1 MTTIPIDQ
9 RLGGLGGPGPARAA
23 PVAPERLGPATA
35 LRHTL
40 AITGRNL
47 KHMACV
53 PIALFF
59 VAFQPVMLVLLFNYV
74 FGGAVRGVGVRYIEY
89 LVPGVLVQVLTFTSS
104 FSGMGFAQDLTSG
117 ALDRFRSLPVAR
129 SAMVTG
135 RVLADTLRM
144 AFSAVVVVAVGS
156 LIGFRFH
163 AGVVPAVGAV
173 LLAVAFGWAMSWI
186 GLAVGLAAR
195 DPEAVQAS
203 SFVWSFPLV
212 FASSS
217 YVTAATMPGWLQA
230 FVKANPVSVVADAIR
245 ALILGGATATRLL
258 EALAWIAA
266 IALLFSTLTVRQY
279 RRLR

>member
-1 MTTIPIDQ
+1 MTTITLDLD
-9 RLGGLGGPGPARAA
+9 RGPAA
-23 PVAPERLGPATA
+23 PGVPERFGPRLA
-35 LRHTL
+35 LRHAA
-40 AITGRNL
+40 AIARRNL
-47 KHMACV
+47 KHMIRT

-74 FGGAVRGVGVRYIEY
+74 FGGAIKAIGVRYIEY

-104 FSGMGFAQDLTSG
+104 FTGMGFVQDLKSG

-135 RVLADTLRM
+135 RVMTDTLRM
-144 AFSAVVVVAVGS
+144 TFTTLIVVAVGAT
-156 LIGFRFH
+156 IGFRFE
-163 AGVVPAVGAV
+163 AGLVPALGAV

-186 GLAVGLAAR
+186 GLSIGLALR

-217 YVTAATMPGWLQA
+217 YVSAATMPGWLQA
-230 FVKANPVSVVADAIR
+230 FVKANPVSVVAGAIR
-245 ALILGGATATRLL
+245 TLILGGPTTAHLL

-266 IALLFSTLTVRQY
+266 IALVFSTLTVRQY
-279 RRLR
+279 RRLS